1 MRIDA
6 RTVASRVAAALAKG
20 VSLVARFLRNYVEAH
35 ARRVEYEV
43 DLHRRLA
50 AHDGNDLK
58 ARS

>member
-1 MRIDA
+1 MRIDT
-6 RTVASRVAAALAKG
+6 RTVASRVAGALAKG

-50 AHDGNDLK
+50 ARDGEDLK